1 MPDQPPSRNS
11 AHVLRDLHS
20 YIAEPALN
28 IDALSEQQI
37 EAELKRRS
45 ISPQASFRAIHELL
59 DDHLAASELAAARQ
73 NRLTR
78 LEAVKPTGSILAGV
92 REKIHN
98 LIQSLSPQVAG
109 VYWSKFESA
118 SDEELQTLYDD
129 LMELGGHPDN
139 TDANG
144 EA

>member
-78 LEAVKPTGSILAGV
+78 LEAVKPTGS
-92 REKIHN
+92 
-98 LIQSLSPQVAG
+98 
-109 VYWSKFESA
+109 
-118 SDEELQTLYDD
+118 
-129 LMELGGHPDN
+129 
-139 TDANG
+139 G
-144 EA
+144 EAPNIMNPSEFLASNKKLSDLTRSELNDLLNDKAITTWLYNAIANELLRRIS